1 MTDDLKCYIGRIGL
15 ILYLL
20 HPPAS
25 GVVAHEQFGGGGEV
39 IGDEEGGLFAPVAPD
54 NNLPQLPLVG
64 ESLVRI
70 LRRLNSAGPLACRLS
85 GLLATDCM
93 KFVRS

>member
-1 MTDDLKCYIGRIGL
+1 MTGDLKCYIGRIGL

-54 NNLPQLPLVG
+54 NNLPQLPLVLG
-64 ESLVRI
+64 QRDDGLMDDRVGVFAFTGSIRGSL
-70 LRRLNSAGPLACRLS
+70 
-85 GLLATDCM
+85 
-93 KFVRS
+93 